1 MDYRLTAKEEWYFR
15 KRGLDFEDMERLF
28 LESVGSGY
36 VEPKYCI
43 RRMKQLVS
51 DMPVLRI
58 DNEGRCSCKGLLLC
72 ETISRRIEKDGDI
85 VSYYLS
91 ARDIKPLRRKGIS
104 NQGIE
109 SLFHKALKKGYIE
122 PETLVRSMIGLT
134 KHIKTKRK
142 LGHVESIIGLWLF
155 VPDKLRNNLTI
166 EKSCSKM
173 NRETK

>member
-1 MDYRLTAKEEWYFR
+1 MEYKLTSREEWYFR
-15 KRGLDFEDMERLF
+15 KRGLGVEDMERLF
-28 LESVGSGY
+28 QASISSGH

-43 RRMKQLVS
+43 KRMKQLVS
-51 DMPVLRI
+51 DMPVLSV
-58 DNEGRCSCKGLLLC
+58 DKEGRCSCKGLLLC
-72 ETISRRIEKDGDI
+72 DTVSRRIEKDGDI
-85 VSYYLS
+85 ISYYLS

-109 SLFHKALKKGYIE
+109 LLFHKVLKKGHIE

-142 LGHVESIIGLWLF
+142 LSHVESIIGLWLI

-173 NRETK
+173 NRENK